1 MTTKKSTMFSFVFV
15 LILAM
20 NLMNFMIFS
29 LKI

>member
-1 MTTKKSTMFSFVFV
+1 MFSFVFV